1 MQLNPPGFLN
11 VPYLPFAFAVHL
23 RKKLDNCGAGFSTDP
38 HLMSDVEIP
47 IRAAREVAM
56 AHGVVPDRCEIL
68 QNGSTLVLRL
78 GESLVARV
86 IRDVDGPR
94 QGSEWFMRENAVA
107 QYLARQ
113 GAPVIPM
120 HPELPPGP
128 HVHLGHTL
136 NFWKFVSV
144 TDKEPKPRAIGRTLF
159 QCHDLLRGFNGELP
173 ELAILTESLALL
185 DTLEEGSHFPL
196 ATIEL
201 LRDRLVSSINALAA
215 FSFQPLHGDAHPGNL
230 LNTTIGL
237 LWTDW
242 EDTFLGPV
250 EWDLASIIWNAR
262 ILDEN
267 NAHAD
272 GILAAYVE
280 AGGKIDF
287 DALYHSMIARAAVM
301 SAWYPILYPE
311 PNERRQAKLARR
323 LEWLEKCGEC

>member
-1 MQLNPPGFLN
+1 MNEL
-11 VPYLPFAFAVHL
+11 
-23 RKKLDNCGAGFSTDP
+23 
-38 HLMSDVEIP
+38 EIP
-47 IRAAREVAM
+47 LRAAREVAM
-56 AHGVVPDRCEIL
+56 AHGVMPDRCEIL

-78 GESLVARV
+78 GDSLVVRV

-94 QGSEWFMRENAVA
+94 QGSEWFVRENAVA

-120 HPELPPGP
+120 HSELPPGP

-136 NFWKFVSV
+136 NFWQFVSV
-144 TDKEPKPRAIGRTLF
+144 TNKEPEPQAIGQTLF
-159 QCHDLLRGFNGELP
+159 QCHDLLRGFDGDLP
-173 ELAILTESLALL
+173 ELAILTESMALL
-185 DTLEEGSHFPL
+185 DTLEEGGHFSR

-201 LRDRLVSSINALAA
+201 LHERLVSSIHALEA
-215 FSFQPLHGDAHPGNL
+215 FPYQPLHGDAHPGNL

-262 ILDEN
+262 ILDED

-280 AGGKIDF
+280 AGGEINADS
-287 DALYHSMIARAAVM
+287 LHHCMIARAAVM

-311 PNERRQAKLARR
+311 PNEMRQAKLARR
-323 LEWLEKCGEC
+323 LEWLEKQG

>member
-1 MQLNPPGFLN
+1 LSVADFFHRFFQMNEI
-11 VPYLPFAFAVHL
+11 A
-23 RKKLDNCGAGFSTDP
+23 
-38 HLMSDVEIP
+38 IP

-56 AHGVVPDRCEIL
+56 AHGAGPDRCEIL

-86 IRDVDGPR
+86 IRDVYGPR
-94 QGSEWFMRENAVA
+94 QGSEWFVRENAVA

-136 NFWKFVSV
+136 NFWQFVNV
-144 TDKEPKPRAIGRTLF
+144 IDVEPEPRAIGRTLF
-159 QCHDLLRGFNGELP
+159 QCHDLLRGFDGELP

-185 DTLEEGSHFPL
+185 DTLEEGGHFSRVTL
-196 ATIEL
+196 AL
-201 LRDRLVSSINALAA
+201 LRERLDSSTKALSA
-215 FSFQPLHGDAHPGNL
+215 FPFQPLHGDAHPGNL

-272 GILAAYVE
+272 GILDAYVE

-311 PNERRQAKLARR
+311 PNEVRQAKLARR
-323 LEWLEKCGEC
+323 LEWLEEMR

>member
-1 MQLNPPGFLN
+1 LDAAVFATDQ
-11 VPYLPFAFAVHL
+11 YLMNEVV
-23 RKKLDNCGAGFSTDP
+23 T
-38 HLMSDVEIP
+38 P
-47 IRAAREVAM
+47 IRAAREVVM

-68 QNGSTLVLRL
+68 QNGSTIVLRL

-94 QGSEWFMRENAVA
+94 QGNAWFLRENAVA
-107 QYLARQ
+107 QYLAQQ

-136 NFWKFVSV
+136 NFWQFVSV
-144 TDKEPKPRAIGRTLF
+144 TNMQPEPRAIGGTLF
-159 QCHDLLRGFNGELP
+159 QCHDLLRGFDGELP
-173 ELAILTESLALL
+173 ELAILTESIALL
-185 DTLEEGSHFPL
+185 DTLEKGGYFSS
-196 ATIEL
+196 AIIEL
-201 LRDRLVSSINALAA
+201 LRERLVSSANALAV
-215 FSFQPLHGDAHPGNL
+215 FPFQPLHGDAHPGNL

-262 ILDEN
+262 ILDED

-272 GILAAYVE
+272 AILAAYVE
-280 AGGKIDF
+280 AGGKINV
-287 DALYHSMIARAAVM
+287 DALHHCMIARAAVM

-311 PNERRQAKLARR
+311 PNEVRQAKLARR
-323 LEWLEKCGEC
+323 LEWLGEMG